1 MTKWIRLQHIC
12 EKLAKKTIHIHSSTD
27 MTDDHVAATEFNNN
41 EVNII
46 LNMKRTKSTTMV
58 IKAIAHEMVHVL
70 EGTSDHNVDFDEK
83 WSKLESKI
91 TEEYNK

>member
-1 MTKWIRLQHIC
+1 
-12 EKLAKKTIHIHSSTD
+12 
-27 MTDDHVAATEFNNN
+27 MTDDHVAATEFDNN

-70 EGTSDHNVDFDEK
+70 EGTSDHNADFNEK